1 MHDLPKT
8 AGVARFSISL
18 EPGLAHE
25 FDHWVASEG
34 YPTRSEA
41 VKALIRQ
48 GMVARQWTQGG
59 VVAGAITMVYD
70 HHGRDLVNRLL
81 DVQHEFVEVI
91 VSNQHVHLDHHD
103 CLEILTVRGP
113 TADIQRLVAALK
125 AVKGLKHHGLI
136 MTTAGHELA

>member
-1 MHDLPKT
+1 
-8 AGVARFSISL
+8 
-18 EPGLAHE
+18 
-25 FDHWVASEG
+25 
-34 YPTRSEA
+34 
-41 VKALIRQ
+41 
-48 GMVARQWTQGG
+48 
-59 VVAGAITMVYD
+59 MVYD